1 MRLNADGLLDS
12 VKELA
17 SIVVN
22 GRVEITV
29 LNDIVDAKTGEPTE
43 LEPTHFKGTSLPEI
57 VAVLQERYAGD
68 AAFIVR
74 APSGT
79 AIVRPP
85 FSEISIFYQVRNDV
99 IECWAGLKLPDAVLA
114 QRHAFNF
121 DYLIGL
127 MCNTSWMTPET
138 GLCGVFELLSGAA
151 LIISRGSFQQVD
163 FLASAVARLKG
174 TAVSFEDDVASFRR
188 LISASVAH
196 KTRRYGGGFSI
207 ECSGGLDSSVV
218 ALAAADLHRD
228 RSLSLLNSYSETD
241 VKGDE
246 RFFFAALAERARGVP
261 TYVETNAR
269 SSMTDLSSELLAP
282 TPRPCKLAATIATT
296 AQLHEAAQAAGSR
309 LVLTG
314 DGGDQLFLRMRRLTM
329 ARELLAEA
337 RSPRETLREL
347 AGLAIQARASVWRV
361 LGDVITGQSS
371 RDLRRHMFGDLRF
384 PQSPVAS
391 ARPDVRA
398 ELVPGSRALRHLPTT
413 RLFQFFGMRN
423 AELNRIALRDIAVE
437 ERKAF
442 VFWPLIKAGLLA
454 ARRNHCS
461 NGIDRALERE
471 AFRED
476 LPDVIYYRLG
486 KGAGRDLLTR
496 YKYGALAAR
505 VERSALYRH
514 GLISRDLLRTAID
527 NLSYDSASALVRVCA
542 VADWMDRYEL
552 G

>member
-127 MCNTSWMTPET
+127 MCNTSWMTRKQ
-138 GLCGVFELLSGAA
+138 GCVGFRAA
-151 LIISRGSFQQVD
+151 EWRGPLHLKGGFRQVD

-314 DGGDQLFLRMRRLTM
+314 DGGDQLFLKNAPLDDGQR
-329 ARELLAEA
+329 AAC
-337 RSPRETLREL
+337 RSP
-347 AGLAIQARASVWRV
+347 
-361 LGDVITGQSS
+361 
-371 RDLRRHMFGDLRF
+371 
-384 PQSPVAS
+384 
-391 ARPDVRA
+391 
-398 ELVPGSRALRHLPTT
+398 
-413 RLFQFFGMRN
+413 
-423 AELNRIALRDIAVE
+423 IATRDIA
-437 ERKAF
+437 R
-442 VFWPLIKAGLLA
+442 
-454 ARRNHCS
+454 ARRPCDPGPSVCLACS
-461 NGIDRALERE
+461 WR
-471 AFRED
+471 
-476 LPDVIYYRLG
+476 
-486 KGAGRDLLTR
+486 RDHRPEQPGLTPA
-496 YKYGALAAR
+496 Y
-505 VERSALYRH
+505 
-514 GLISRDLLRTAID
+514 
-527 NLSYDSASALVRVCA
+527 VR
-542 VADWMDRYEL
+542 
-552 G
+552 

>member
-1 MRLNADGLLDS
+1 MRLNVDGLLDS
-12 VKELA
+12 AKELA
-17 SIVVN
+17 TIIVN

-29 LNDIVDAKTGEPTE
+29 LNDIVDAETGMPTE

-57 VAVLQERYAGD
+57 VALLQERYAGD

-74 APSGT
+74 APSGI
-79 AIVRPP
+79 AIVRPH
-85 FSEISIFYQVRNDV
+85 FSEISIFYQVRNDE
-99 IECWAGLKLPDAVLA
+99 IECWAGLTLPDAALA
-114 QRHAFNF
+114 QRHAINF
-121 DYLIGL
+121 GYLTGL
-127 MCNTSWMTPET
+127 ICNASWLTPET
-138 GLCGVFELLSGAA
+138 GLCGIFELLSGAA
-151 LIISRGSFQQVD
+151 LIVSRGTFRQVD
-163 FLASAVARLKG
+163 FLAGAVARLN
-174 TAVSFEDDVASFRR
+174 TSAVSFKDDVASFRQ

-196 KTRRYGGGFSI
+196 KTRRYGGAFSI

-218 ALAAADLHRD
+218 ALAAADLHRG
-228 RSLSLLNSYSETD
+228 RPLSLLNSYSETD
-241 VKGDE
+241 VNGDE
-246 RFFFAALAERARGVP
+246 RFFFAALAEQVGGAP

-269 SSMTDLSSELLAP
+269 SSMTHLSSELLAP

-329 ARELLAEA
+329 ARELLAES
-337 RSPRETLREL
+337 RSPQEALREL

-361 LGDVITGQSS
+361 LREVITGRSG
-371 RDLRRHMFGDLRF
+371 RDLRRHMLGEHR

-391 ARPDVRA
+391 VRPDFGA
-398 ELVPGSRALRHLPTT
+398 ELVPGARSLRHLPTT

-442 VFWPLIKAGLLA
+442 VFWPLIKAGLVT
-454 ARRNHCS
+454 ARRHHHS

-471 AFRED
+471 AFREH
-476 LPDVIYYRLG
+476 LPDVIYYRVG
-486 KGAGRDLLTR
+486 KGVGRDMLMR
-496 YKYGALAAR
+496 YEYGALVSR
-505 VERSALYRH
+505 VERSALYRQ
-514 GLISRDLLRTAID
+514 GLISRDLLRSAVD
-527 NLSYDSASALVRVCA
+527 NLSYDSAFVLVRLCA
-542 VADWMDRYEL
+542 VADWMDLHEL

>member
-1 MRLNADGLLDS
+1 MRLNADWLLDS
-12 VKELA
+12 AKQLA
-17 SIVVN
+17 TIVVN

-29 LNDIVDAKTGEPTE
+29 LNDIVDADTGMPTQ

-57 VAVLQERYAGD
+57 VALLQERYAGD

-74 APSGT
+74 APSGI

-85 FSEISIFYQVRNDV
+85 FSEISIFYQVRHDV
-99 IECWAGLKLPDAVLA
+99 IECWAGLKLPDAALA
-114 QRHAFNF
+114 QRRAFNF
-121 DYLIGL
+121 GYLTGL
-127 MCNTSWMTPET
+127 ICNASWLTPET
-138 GLCGVFELLSGAA
+138 GLCGIFELLSGAA
-151 LIISRGSFQQVD
+151 LIVSSGTFRQVD
-163 FLASAVARLKG
+163 FLAGAVARLNAS
-174 TAVSFEDDVASFRR
+174 AVSFEDDVASFRQ

-196 KTRRYGGGFSI
+196 KTRRYGGAFSI

-228 RSLSLLNSYSETD
+228 RPLSLLNSYSETD
-241 VKGDE
+241 VNGDE
-246 RFFFAALAERARGVP
+246 RFFFAALAEQVGGAP
-261 TYVETNAR
+261 TYVEANAR
-269 SSMTDLSSELLAP
+269 SSMTHLSSELLAP

-329 ARELLAEA
+329 ARELLAES
-337 RSPRETLREL
+337 RSPGEALREL

-361 LGDVITGQSS
+361 LRDVITGQSS

-391 ARPDVRA
+391 VRPDIRA
-398 ELVPGSRALRHLPTT
+398 ELVPGARSLRHLPTT

-442 VFWPLIKAGLLA
+442 VFWPLIKAGLLT
-454 ARRNHCS
+454 ARRHHHS

-476 LPDVIYYRLG
+476 LPDEIYYRVG
-486 KGAGRDLLTR
+486 KGAGRDMLMR
-496 YKYGALAAR
+496 YEYGTLASR

-514 GLISRDLLRTAID
+514 GLISPDLLRSAID
-527 NLSYDSASALVRVCA
+527 NLTYDSAFALVRVCA
-542 VADWMDRYEL
+542 VADWMDLHEL

>member
-12 VKELA
+12 ANALA
-17 SIVVN
+17 SIVVD

-29 LNDIVDAKTGEPTE
+29 LNDIVDAETGQPTE
-43 LEPTHFKGTSLPEI
+43 LEPTHFKGKSLPEI
-57 VAVLQERYAGD
+57 LALLQERYAGD

-74 APSGT
+74 APGGI
-79 AIVRPP
+79 AIVRPL

-99 IECWAGLKLPDAVLA
+99 IECWAGLKLPDAILA
-114 QRHAFNF
+114 QRQAFNF
-121 DYLIGL
+121 GYLTGV
-127 MCNTSWMTPET
+127 MCNASWLTPET
-138 GLCGVFELLSGAA
+138 GLCGIFELLSGAA
-151 LIISRGSFQQVD
+151 LIVSRGTFRQVD
-163 FLASAVARLKG
+163 FLANAVASLK
-174 TAVSFEDDVASFRR
+174 TSAVSFEEAAASFRQ

-196 KTRRYGGGFSI
+196 KTRRYNGAFSI

-228 RSLSLLNSYSETD
+228 RPLSLLNSYSETD
-241 VKGDE
+241 VNGDE
-246 RFFFAALAERARGVP
+246 RFFFAALAERVRGVP

-269 SSMTDLSSELLAP
+269 SSMTHLSSELLAP

-329 ARELLAEA
+329 ARELLAET
-337 RSPRETLREL
+337 RSPREALREL

-361 LGDVITGQSS
+361 LRDVITGQSS

-384 PQSPVAS
+384 PQSPLAS
-391 ARPDVRA
+391 VGPDVRA
-398 ELVPGSRALRHLPTT
+398 ELVPGAWSLRHLPTT

-423 AELNRIALRDIAVE
+423 PELNRIALRGISVE

-442 VFWPLIKAGLLA
+442 VFWPLIKAGLRT
-454 ARRNHCS
+454 ARRHHHS

-471 AFRED
+471 AFRHE
-476 LPDVIYYRLG
+476 LPDVIYYRVG
-486 KGAGRDLLTR
+486 KGAGRDMLVR
-496 YKYGALAAR
+496 YEYGALVSR

-514 GLISRDLLRTAID
+514 GLISRDLLRSAID

-542 VADWMDRYEL
+542 VADWMDVHEI